1 LSDSKTSGRGLL
13 TRRSV
18 IHALGAAAITGFPA
32 YAAAKKKSRGAEAPS
47 IPVLADGYTDR
58 LSYRP
63 GEQATLYLNG
73 LRSEKATL
81 GLYDL
86 TGRRTDSFT
95 AGLAPQTPAGPNPW
109 ETGFGYQPSTTLKIP
124 DVRSGVY
131 LVENMVPVIIR
142 TSPATRPDVL
152 VVVPTNTEAAYN
164 AAGGRS
170 MYTKAPDTAPIVSFQ
185 RPTARPLP
193 AYADLF
199 LKWIAPLKLPYT
211 FKYCADIDLE
221 DYTEI
226 ASAKLV
232 VIIGHSE
239 YWTRRARE
247 NFDRYVLGGGN
258 ALVLSGNTMWWQVRY
273 SDDRSR
279 MICYKWQRDPVED
292 PMARTVNWCDSP
304 LQYPVVTSLGADFL
318 NGGYADDPT
327 DAGWDG
333 FKVLLPDSPVFRD
346 LPVAR
351 GDVISMRSHEY
362 DGAPLLNNPVTE
374 GEPRLDLNAMG
385 AYRAEIIGYDYGRN
399 YRTGADSV
407 GTWIALQRTTSSGVI
422 INGGSTDWCGMAG
435 IGGRDGDK
443 VKKIIL
449 NMISILVNR
458 EQVFVT

>member
-1 LSDSKTSGRGLL
+1 LSNSKTQGKALL

-18 IHALGAAAITGFPA
+18 IRALGAAAIAGFPA
-32 YAAAKKKSRGAEAPS
+32 YAAARRSHAMRAPAL
-47 IPVLADGYTDR
+47 PTLADGYADR

-63 GEQATLYLNG
+63 GERATLHLNG
-73 LRSEKATL
+73 LTSGRTSL

-86 TGRRTDSFT
+86 TGRRATSFT
-95 AGLAPQTPAGPNPW
+95 ADLSPQVPQGERPW
-109 ETGFGYQPSTTLKIP
+109 ETGFGYQPSASLDVPK
-124 DVRSGVY
+124 VRSGVY
-131 LVENMVPVIIR
+131 LVEGKVPLIIK
-142 TSPATRPDVL
+142 TSIATRPDVL

-164 AAGGRS
+164 TAGGRS
-170 MYTKAPDTAPIVSFQ
+170 MYTRAPDTAPIVSFQ

-199 LKWIAPLKLPYT
+199 MQWIAPLKLPYD
-211 FKYCADIDLE
+211 FKYCADVDLD
-221 DYTEI
+221 DYGEI
-226 ASAKLV
+226 ANAKLV
-232 VIIGHSE
+232 VLIGHSE

-247 NFDRYVLGGGN
+247 NFDRYVLAGGS

-273 SDDRSR
+273 SDDRSQ
-279 MICYKWQRDPVED
+279 MICYKWQRDAVED
-292 PMARTVNWCDSP
+292 PMARTINWTDPP
-304 LQYPVVTSLGADFL
+304 LQYSVVNSLGGDFL
-318 NGGYADDPT
+318 YGGYADDPT
-327 DAGWDG
+327 DKGWDG

-346 LPVAR
+346 VPVAR
-351 GDVISMRSHEY
+351 GDILSMRSHEY

-407 GTWIALQRTTSSGVI
+407 GTWIAMQRTPSSGVI
-422 INGGSTDWCGMAG
+422 INGASTDWCGMAG

-449 NMISILVNR
+449 NMIALLVNR